1 MAKQIIEARVK
12 QKVDTESN
20 WLNNEL
26 RLLDGEQAFVRTDA
40 GVSVNFKIGDGNKTF
55 SELPYFYPPLTL
67 GSISTT
73 QTLSQLNAL
82 ADGVWVAMTAG
93 RYANGLISKEGFF
106 TTFRKVGNQWT
117 INSETEV
124 SFSGQD
130 IDWIEAQLADHN
142 QRITDNRSNIEY
154 LTDYTWGKAQALTA
168 LSTRVDNLTE
178 SNIKIIGLY
187 PTLDNPTTQSSFN
200 RRLFNM
206 VQNGLD
212 NQSNFRTNTTN
223 NVTSDFKIAAS
234 NWEMKQT
241 NLGLVVISRGNE
253 MTYENGFNWVS
264 QDDERAYVTKDR
276 IGGNTLGV
284 DWSIRKVTGTTLP
297 SNYILPA
304 NAQTRTLPISVN
316 GNFADA
322 NGNIVVSGGSGGSY
336 ILPPATVSTL
346 GGIKIGSGLTASE
359 DGTVSVSG
367 GGASYIAGLGITID
381 RNEISAKVDGTTI
394 TTNSSG
400 QLVAIGGGGGGSF
413 NPSSVNN
420 VTNAFTLKAPNWE
433 LKNYQYGGAELNLG
447 ASSGVLFTND
457 NGIDYYN
464 ENGQLVVSP
473 TGFFAESFIDNMS
486 IGITPVAITVS
497 EVEYSFP
504 RNTTNRTLPISVN
517 GNYADANGNIT
528 VTSGGSY
535 TGAYGIQI
543 SGSNVITPTYG
554 TTSNTVA
561 QGNDSRFPTTAERTS
576 WNNKLDKPTANAE
589 LASVVGFDA
598 GGVSKKS
605 EVVEIASSWTSGTAP
620 TSTQL
625 TDSFPNAMFVLAV
638 NLTVP
643 KMYIKS
649 GGGWKSVN
657 LETVV

>member
-40 GVSVNFKIGDGNKTF
+40 GVPVNFKIGDGNKTF

-93 RYANGLISKEGFF
+93 RYANGLTSKEGFF

-168 LSTRVDNLTE
+168 LSSRVDNLTE

-200 RRLFNM
+200 RRIFNM

-223 NVTSDFKIAAS
+223 NVTSDFKIVAS

-241 NLGLVVISRGNE
+241 NLGLVVTSRGNE
-253 MTYENGFNWVS
+253 MTYENGFSWLS
-264 QDDERAYVTKDR
+264 QDDERAYIAKDR

-322 NGNIVVSGGSGGSY
+322 NGNIVVSGSGGGSY

-394 TTNSSG
+394 TTNASG
-400 QLVAIGGGGGGSF
+400 QLVAIGGGE
-413 NPSSVNN
+413 NIYN
-420 VTNAFTLKAPNWE
+420 TNGTLTSARTV
-433 LKNYQYGGAELNLG
+433 NLG
-447 ASSGVLFTND
+447 NYTLNFTN
-457 NGIDYYN
+457 GILKSSKYTLDVLSSN
-464 ENGQLVVSP
+464 L
-473 TGFFAESFIDNMS
+473 
-486 IGITPVAITVS
+486 TP
-497 EVEYSFP
+497 
-504 RNTTNRTLPISVN
+504 NTTWT
-517 GNYADANGNIT
+517 D
-528 VTSGGSY
+528 
-535 TGAYGIQI
+535 
-543 SGSNVITPTYG
+543 
-554 TTSNTVA
+554 
-561 QGNDSRFPTTAERTS
+561 GNDLFFT
-576 WNNKLDKPTANAE
+576 NN
-589 LASVVGFDA
+589 S
-598 GGVSKKS
+598 GVSKKVGGVN
-605 EVVEIASSWTSGTAP
+605 VVDAPFNPPTLAQLASAGIRAGDIYNCTATNQRAFFDGVQITSW
-620 TSTQL
+620 
-625 TDSFPNAMFVLAV
+625 
-638 NLTVP
+638 NLTQAIYNSLTTEQKNAV
-643 KMYIKS
+643 KLFNIII
-649 GGGWKSVN
+649 
-657 LETVV
+657 E